1 MLPGFN
7 PWRSLTFSLLPNG
20 YKGAPGIVPAYSTYR
35 NARRPQTSSGVFTSL
50 ATIFRD
56 DVVQEPH
63 KQLITMAAL
72 KVDDKNEG
80 QLSLSSL
87 SSPQSETDD
96 GPSGRGQC

>member
-1 MLPGFN
+1 MCL
-7 PWRSLTFSLLPNG
+7 
-20 YKGAPGIVPAYSTYR
+20 GAS
-35 NARRPQTSSGVFTSL
+35 RPKTSSDVFTTV
-50 ATIFRD
+50 ATIFLD

-72 KVDDKNEG
+72 RVGDKNEG
-80 QLSLSSL
+80 QLLLSSL

>member
-1 MLPGFN
+1 MNVNKF
-7 PWRSLTFSLLPNG
+7 
-20 YKGAPGIVPAYSTYR
+20 YSSSIFRVTLHAR
-35 NARRPQTSSGVFTSL
+35 VGARRPQNSSNVFTTL
-50 ATIFRD
+50 VTIFLD

-72 KVDDKNEG
+72 RVDDKNEG